1 MIVKEF
7 LKLLEK
13 YSLPLSYQLDLVSYL
28 LQIEYE
34 KVKCLYNIYNEN
46 IDNEKINN
54 ILNQLNN
61 RQPVAYIT
69 KRKEFFGREF
79 IVNSNVLI
87 PRVETEILVEEVI
100 NRYKNYKNIELIDIC
115 SGSGAI
121 GLTLMQEINI
131 TYLTLLDIDEKAL
144 NISKDNAKKFNIS
157 KNVEYICNDILNY
170 TTNKKY
176 DIVVCNPPYISES
189 EYNELEE
196 EVKKEPYI
204 ALIANDNG
212 LEFYKKIL
220 SNFEMLCKDN
230 GVIFFEVGINQ
241 AEIVKDY
248 ASKYDL
254 YTESIKDYNGVD
266 RVVIVRGIK
275 WKN

>member
-1 MIVKEF
+1 M
-7 LKLLEK
+7 LEK